1 MRSITVSLDLR
12 LAPAPTAPASCAGG
26 RLGMARQAIPFA
38 RPFVEIA
45 LLLVSELVTN
55 GLQHGSNPS
64 DEPLH
69 LRGRLSE
76 RTCRIELW
84 NPGTQGT
91 VAPVPARG
99 DGAEGGFGLAFVARL
114 SEDWGVERDA
124 HGTTVWFVLRTAI
137 GASM

>member
-1 MRSITVSLDLR
+1 
-12 LAPAPTAPASCAGG
+12 
-26 RLGMARQAIPFA
+26 
-38 RPFVEIA
+38 
-45 LLLVSELVTN
+45 LVTN

>member
-1 MRSITVSLDLR
+1 MRSIAVSLDLR
-12 LAPAPTAPASCAGG
+12 LAPAPTAPA
-26 RLGMARQAIPFA
+26 RARAAVSAWLASDPVRA
-38 RPFVEIA
+38 PFVEIA

-91 VAPVPARG
+91 VAPVRARG